1 MKQSRFRRH
10 FHEELDSLQSRLME
24 MAGLVE
30 DLVNRAVDA
39 FLQRDEG
46 AVKQIK
52 ADDRRVDRIEVE
64 LDERAVAL
72 IALHQPVAS
81 DLRRILT
88 TLKISNE
95 IERIGDH
102 AHNIAKAA
110 RRLGGNRPLRE
121 IPELAELAV
130 LSGRMLRDALAAF
143 ASRDAALA
151 REVCAR
157 DDRVDEL
164 KRSVQ
169 KLLTALMAE
178 EPHSIRSAMEYVR
191 VAQQLERIGDLSTN
205 ISEEVVFLVEGISIK
220 HQANRAQDPGIA
232 EDE

>member
-1 MKQSRFRRH
+1 MSQSRVNRY
-10 FHEELDSLQSRLME
+10 FHDELDHLQARLME

-30 DLVNRAVDA
+30 DLVARAVAA
-39 FLQRDEG
+39 FLQRDTK

-52 ADDRRVDRIEVE
+52 AEDRRVDAIELE
-64 LDERAVAL
+64 LDERVVTL
-72 IALHQPVAS
+72 IALHQPMAS
-81 DLRRILT
+81 DLRRLLAT
-88 TLKISNE
+88 SRISNN
-95 IERIGDH
+95 IERVGDH

-110 RRLGGNRPLRE
+110 RRLGRSRPLRE

-130 LSGRMLRDALAAF
+130 LSERMLRDALAAF
-143 ASRDAALA
+143 GSRDPALA

-169 KLLTALMAE
+169 KILTNLMGQ
-178 EPHSIRSAMEYVR
+178 EPEAIRSAMEYVR

-205 ISEEVVFLVEGISIK
+205 ISEEVVFLVEGKSIK
-220 HQANRAQDPGIA
+220 HHAENPGGPGA
-232 EDE
+232 FVDG